1 MSAEKLGV
9 TGGDGVN
16 VNHEAHE
23 VVGRPGFLRE
33 SRLNRFDYPTGV
45 WVHCRV
51 VAASVAIPVV
61 S

>member
-1 MSAEKLGV
+1 V
-9 TGGDGVN
+9 ID
-16 VNHEAHE
+16 EAHD
-23 VVGRPGFLRE
+23 VVSGPGFLRE

>member
-1 MSAEKLGV
+1 VSAEKLGV

-33 SRLNRFDYPTGV
+33 SRLNRLEFD
-45 WVHCRV
+45 V
-51 VAASVAIPVV
+51 VTTRNPCPQMYQ
-61 S
+61 